1 MRKTFGMNKH
11 QKAAHRPGERQVGPE
26 DIAELL
32 ELSCSAD
39 AEDRLE
45 AATWLCPCHVRRRID
60 AVWDALYRLMED
72 EDWRVRRQ
80 AWHTIEDGGKPSDPE
95 AIKRLEAISARETH
109 PKVRQ
114 MATFALEKVFGRREK
129 ADFLAL
135 HAAVREHRRRGKCD
149 FCGESNV
156 LVDLDLETLIPTDD
170 LPRAA
175 CICANCAKTI

>member
-1 MRKTFGMNKH
+1 MNKH
-11 QKAAHRPGERQVGPE
+11 QKAAHRPGERQVGRK

-39 AEDRLE
+39 ADDRLE

-60 AVWDALYRLMED
+60 TVWEALYRLMED

-95 AIKRLEAISARETH
+95 ALKKLETLFGKETH
-109 PKVRQ
+109 PKVLGIARSS
-114 MATFALEKVFGRREK
+114 MEKAFGPNREK
-129 ADFLAL
+129 ADMIAL
-135 HAAVREHRRRGKCD
+135 HAAAREHRERGKCD

-156 LVDLDLETLIPTDD
+156 LVDLDLETLIPTND

-175 CICANCAKTI
+175 RICDKCAKSQAAGF